1 MDGIKDRREV
11 RNNDVDVSILDV
23 VENEP
28 NVLILPKI
36 TVCDGGKKFLQVKW
50 NVKCINLKANQVQH
64 AMKSRQYEFQQLFAN
79 KLILLELQAPS

>member
-11 RNNDVDVSILDV
+11 RNSNIDVSIIDL

-36 TVCDGGKKFLQVKW
+36 TVCDGSKIDFTSEM
-50 NVKCINLKANQVQH
+50 KC
-64 AMKSRQYEFQQLFAN
+64 
-79 KLILLELQAPS
+79 